1 MSATITLPAPLFGNV
16 LIRNAMPR
24 NKTEARRRLDMSAG
38 AKSADGDIKKRKHPK
53 WSQKTRANREVKKA
67 QKSTSQL
74 IMGAPLRRI
83 VKSMVATE
91 STQGDTRITKNA
103 FLTLLHACQG
113 ILVELM
119 TNTEILRQME
129 PNGHQSIQ
137 PRQLQA
143 ARTMLGVH
151 CLTNSQLPVQIR
163 LGRGLAPP
171 SKDGGSQALAP
182 ASE

>member
-1 MSATITLPAPLFGNV
+1 
-16 LIRNAMPR
+16 MPR
-24 NKTEARRRLDMSAG
+24 NKAEARRRLEMSSA
-38 AKSADGDIKKRKHPK
+38 AKNADGEPKKRKHPK
-53 WSQKTRANREVKKA
+53 WSQKTRASREVRKA

-74 IMGAPLRRI
+74 ILAAPLRRI
-83 VKSMVATE
+83 IKSMVASE
-91 STQGDTRITKNA
+91 STRGDTRITKNA

-143 ARTMLGVH
+143 ARAMLGVH

-163 LGRGLAPP
+163 LGRGLGS
-171 SKDGGSQALAP
+171 SKDRGSNGSSVP
-182 ASE
+182 ADESE